1 MTMGSSAA
9 AWAAHVWLPFSVLSA
24 SPVSPSIEPSEA
36 PSIAAVAV
44 CNLVP
49 IGGVASVLGGTP
61 SGPFPMPE
69 SFDEESGARMTGCVF
84 ERGEMGVVVSI
95 ADFDS
100 RAAAE
105 GVMDIL
111 AAGDDDDD
119 SIRLSPRSGPGDR
132 SLWGSSE
139 DGAVW
144 VALQGTRIL
153 SVTLFGEIQDPA
165 AHEDSMR
172 ALATAV
178 LTRM

>member
-1 MTMGSSAA
+1 MTMGSTAA
-9 AWAAHVWLPFSVLSA
+9 AWAAHLWLPLSVLSA
-24 SPVSPSIEPSEA
+24 SPVSPSIEASAA
-36 PSIAAVAV
+36 PSAAAVAV
-44 CNLVP
+44 CDLVP

-69 SFDEESGARMTGCVF
+69 RFDEESGARMSGCVF
-84 ERGEMGVVVSI
+84 ERGDMGVAVTI

-105 GVMDIL
+105 AAMDIL
-111 AAGDDDDD
+111 AAGDDDPDF
-119 SIRLSPRSGPGDR
+119 IRLSPRSGPGER

-139 DGAVW
+139 DGAIW
-144 VALQGTRIL
+144 VALQGMRIL
-153 SVTLFGEIQDPA
+153 TVTLFGEIRDPA
-165 AHEDSMR
+165 AHGDSMR